1 MEAKGKTYAT
11 VDSQFN
17 RSKIVTPQK
26 NDLLSVCIPTYNHAE
41 PLRKSLESMIPQAR
55 QYNIPIYVSDN
66 ASTDHTI
73 KVLESFQK
81 NYPLLFFKSNK
92 ENLGIDQNMI
102 NAARMASSKYVW
114 IIGARRI
121 LLPGMLDKI
130 YKILE
135 KANWDMVVL
144 NDLNPVF
151 KVPKTQI
158 YTSARRV
165 FLELSRN
172 LSGLGFEIL
181 PAEAWKSKFL
191 PKYANTDWTILGL
204 SLEYIANKKNL
215 NVFFL
220 AEPCATDSGKSKWI
234 PRCFQIWVDLKK
246 VIRSLPEVYLAAD
259 KERVIAY
266 LANAVFV
273 PKFNIMNMR
282 RSLSLVALRSE
293 GVYNAEV
300 FDNLREDLTKYS
312 GYSPTLAY
320 TIAKLPTAPIKL
332 YFRLYD
338 AMGAIARQF
347 IHSRNKPINPWSMGN
362 IPYPCEE
369 P

>member
-17 RSKIVTPQK
+17 GNKTVTPQK
-26 NDLLSVCIPTYNHAE
+26 NNLLSVCIPTYNHAE

-81 NYPLLFFKSNK
+81 NYPLLYFKSNK

-121 LLPGMLDKI
+121 LLPGMLSKI

-135 KANWDMVVL
+135 KSNWDMVVL

-151 KVPKTQI
+151 KVPKTQR
-158 YTSARRV
+158 YTSAKRV

-172 LSGLGFEIL
+172 LTGLGFEIL
-181 PAEAWKSKFL
+181 PAEAWKSEILAKIR
-191 PKYANTDWTILGL
+191 KY
-204 SLEYIANKKNL
+204 
-215 NVFFL
+215 
-220 AEPCATDSGKSKWI
+220 
-234 PRCFQIWVDLKK
+234 
-246 VIRSLPEVYLAAD
+246 
-259 KERVIAY
+259 
-266 LANAVFV
+266 
-273 PKFNIMNMR
+273 
-282 RSLSLVALRSE
+282 
-293 GVYNAEV
+293 
-300 FDNLREDLTKYS
+300 
-312 GYSPTLAY
+312 
-320 TIAKLPTAPIKL
+320 
-332 YFRLYD
+332 
-338 AMGAIARQF
+338 
-347 IHSRNKPINPWSMGN
+347 
-362 IPYPCEE
+362 
-369 P
+369 